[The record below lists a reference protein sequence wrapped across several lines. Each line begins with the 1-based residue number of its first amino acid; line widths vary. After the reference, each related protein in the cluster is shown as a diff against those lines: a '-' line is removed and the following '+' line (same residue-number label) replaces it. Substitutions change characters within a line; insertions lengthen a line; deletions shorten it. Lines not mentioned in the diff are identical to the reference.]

1 MDLAT
6 AMAKFLRYLRDAKNA
21 SPHTLRNYQ
30 SDLEQFLD
38 YLKVP
43 VEGAKATSH
52 ATSVPTLDK
61 LDHHLIREYLGH
73 LYDRRLEKTSITRK
87 LSALRSFFDYC
98 VGEGMLKESPARLIR
113 TPKLPKRIPTV
124 RTAEEINKFLDS
136 IGQAPIPSG
145 QAAAAAASA
154 NSRSGQARAAQDA
167 PLVKR
172 DRAILELLYASG
184 LRVSELVG
192 LDLKD
197 IDEREQVLRVRGKG
211 RKERLVPYGSKAK
224 AALEAYWPVREKLLA
239 ASQRTGAGRFASRS
253 RPVRGPQDEPV
264 FLNYAGERLTARSVG
279 RLVKK
284 YTLLANV
291 PWDLHPHALRHA
303 FATHL
308 LADGADL
315 RAIQELLGH
324 RSLSTTQKYTK
335 VSIEKLME
343 VYDKAHPRA

>member
-1 MDLAT
+1 MNLAS
-6 AMAKFLRYLRDAKNA
+6 AISKFLDSLRKQNA

-38 YLKVP
+38 YLKP
-43 VEGAKATSH
+43 PGEST
-52 ATSVPTLDK
+52 TRPPLER
-61 LDHHLIREYLGH
+61 LDHHLIREYLGR
-73 LYDRRLEKTSITRK
+73 LYDQRLAKTSIARK

-98 VGEGMLKESPARLIR
+98 VGEGMLKESPARLIHS
-113 TPKLPKRIPTV
+113 PKLPKHIPTV
-124 RTAEEINKFLDS
+124 RTAEEINRFLDS
-136 IGQAPIPSG
+136 LGATFREEAVEAG
-145 QAAAAAASA
+145 A
-154 NSRSGQARAAQDA
+154 ARAKIAQGL
-167 PLVKR
+167 PLLKR

-197 IDEREQVLRVRGKG
+197 IDLHEQVLRVRGKG

-224 AALEAYWPVREKLLA
+224 AALEAYWPLREELLA
-239 ASQRTGAGRFASRS
+239 EARRSAAPEPPGGRERKLG
-253 RPVRGPQDEPV
+253 PTRGRDDEAV

-284 YTLLANV
+284 YTQLANV

-324 RSLSTTQKYTK
+324 RSLSTTQRYTK
-335 VSIEKLME
+335 VSIEQLMQ